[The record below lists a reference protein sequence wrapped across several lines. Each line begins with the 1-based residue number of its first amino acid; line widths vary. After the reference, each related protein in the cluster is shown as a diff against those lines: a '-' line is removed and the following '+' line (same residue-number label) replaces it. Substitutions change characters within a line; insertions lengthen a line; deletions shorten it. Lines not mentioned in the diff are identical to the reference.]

1 MCVCELIHT
10 LECYQL
16 TILSFLHALQLR
28 FWFLLAAP
36 AISVSQYLSPLGAF
50 CVCVYVLRVCVHCV
64 CVCVCVCALCVCVCM
79 MRACVRDVCAR
90 VCVCVCVKSA
100 TKQSYVS
107 THTPL
112 QTQSL
117 LSKTTNI
124 LIFVLDFQSPF
135 MLSTHANCRTN
146 MNVLSNPDSNLTCNG
161 HTST

>member
-1 MCVCELIHT
+1 MCVCVCVCVYTSNNLVHGT
-10 LECYQL
+10 DRQ
-16 TILSFLHALQLR
+16 TAFLHALQLR

-36 AISVSQYLSPLGAF
+36 AISVSQYLSPLCVL
-50 CVCVYVLRVCVHCV
+50 CVCVCVCTCCVRACVHVCV
-64 CVCVCVCALCVCVCM
+64 CVCVCVCVE
-79 MRACVRDVCAR
+79 
-90 VCVCVCVKSA
+90 SA
-100 TKQSYVS
+100 TNKKSYVS
-107 THTPL
+107 TRTLL

-161 HTST
+161 HTSM